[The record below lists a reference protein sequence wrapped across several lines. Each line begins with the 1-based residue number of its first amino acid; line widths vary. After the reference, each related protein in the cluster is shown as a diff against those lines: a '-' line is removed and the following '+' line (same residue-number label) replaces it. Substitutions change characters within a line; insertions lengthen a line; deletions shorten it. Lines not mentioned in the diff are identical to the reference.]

1 MEPILATL
9 EVVRVDE
16 GTFDVLILSEDAVLK
31 SFIKVYDNLFYIE
44 ESVFDNK
51 PMVVAP
57 SFPNQQ
63 HAMAWKEY
71 WVKAFADPDNSCKTC
86 ATVQRLFQNIE
97 AAREK
102 AE

>member
-1 MEPILATL
+1 MEPIKATL
-9 EVVRVDE
+9 EVVKVDE
-16 GTFDVLILSEDAVLK
+16 GTWDVLILSEDAVLK
-31 SFIKVYDNLFYIE
+31 SFIKVYDNLFFIE

-71 WVKAFADPDNSCKTC
+71 WVRAFDDPDNSCQTC
-86 ATVQRLFQNIE
+86 ATVQRLFQLIE
-97 AAREK
+97 TGRAQQA
-102 AE
+102 